1 VVGGETWEITKND
14 KDSVILWAVLRVKLD
29 AVIDARLDRG
39 GQADFLPLRNYL
51 TPKVLSELG
60 Y

>member
-1 VVGGETWEITKND
+1 MTTFAKMDEID
-14 KDSVILWAVLRVKLD
+14 VLRVKLD